1 MSDDPDDWTTIRG
14 PMAHDDSVVEA
25 WCGERGDVEIQWR
38 DGEARDIVSLTSGEA
53 DALAT
58 WLATRGE
65 GPRPDRWTDRADANV
80 ERWGEQAIVTLIL
93 AMAEE
98 LGELAEVAR
107 ASIGPTAGY
116 NNEVHAD
123 ALARLRDVIAAGR
136 ACQAFLEAEFEDRS
150 GRPLKPARRPDL
162 TAGADAPDARRE
174 LDDLGALCIQLGR
187 RLQESADE

>member
-1 MSDDPDDWTTIRG
+1 MSDDHGDWTTIRG
-14 PMAHDDSVVEA
+14 PMPHDDSVVEA
-25 WCGERGDVEIQWR
+25 WCGEGGDVEIQWR
-38 DGEARDIVSLTSGEA
+38 DGEARDNVSLTSGEA

-65 GPRPDRWTDRADANV
+65 GPRLDRWTDRADANA

-107 ASIGPTAGY
+107 ASIGPVDDY
-116 NNEVHAD
+116 DDEVHAD
-123 ALARLRDVIAAGR
+123 ALARLRDVMGAGR

-162 TAGADAPDARRE
+162 TTGVDLPDARRE

-187 RLQESADE
+187 RLREDSDE